1 MKSDFDQLIFI
12 ISGIFN
18 MIEKIIL
25 KFYLKF
31 DAGRTRP
38 GTKICLPVDVA
49 KYYEIECIYLRL
61 KLLKLFD
68 KRVLKFVS

>member
-25 KFYLKF
+25 KFYLEF

-38 GTKICLPVDVA
+38 GTKICCPVDVA
-49 KYYEIECIYLRL
+49 KYYEI
-61 KLLKLFD
+61 
-68 KRVLKFVS
+68 